1 MLQEFEG
8 VQRLGEIMSLYGKEV
23 VRTLLIVVIGLIA
36 AKYIVRWIGNLIKK
50 LPLKNPVIATV
61 SNVIHV
67 FLIAFVLVLALHYLG
82 ARDSV
87 VYRTLI
93 AVSLAAV
100 ALIILFRPYIPTLP
114 FKVGDTIEGGGLLG
128 KVEATTVLNTRL
140 RTFDGKTVFVPNRTI
155 LNENLVNY
163 SFTPTRQIR
172 LVFGIHY
179 NADLL
184 KAKNVLWEIIAE
196 DPRILE
202 SPAPRVFVL
211 NLADSAVEL
220 AARPWVRNTNYWR
233 TRCDLIEKV
242 KLRFDQ
248 EGITI
253 AFPQRDVHLH
263 REVANVNE
271 QATE

>member
-1 MLQEFEG
+1 MLQEFQG
-8 VQRLGEIMSLYGKEV
+8 LQRLGEIMNLYGQQV
-23 VRTLLIVVIGLIA
+23 VRTLLILVVGLITIR
-36 AKYIVRWIGNLIKK
+36 YIVRWIRTAIDR
-50 LPLKNPVIATV
+50 LPLRKPVIATM
-61 SNVIHV
+61 SNVLHIL
-67 FLIAFVLVLALHYLG
+67 LIVLVLVAALHYLG
-82 ARDSV
+82 AREII
-87 VYRTLI
+87 VYRILI
-93 AVSLAAV
+93 AVGLAAM

-114 FKVGDTIEGGGLLG
+114 FKAGDTIEAGGLLG

-140 RTFDGKTVFVPNRTI
+140 RTFDGKTVFVPNRKI
-155 LNENLVNY
+155 INENVVNY
-163 SFTPTRQIR
+163 SYTGTRQIR

-179 NADLL
+179 NSDLL
-184 KAKNVLWEIIAE
+184 KAKNVLWEILAE

-202 SPAPRVFVL
+202 NPAPRVFVL

-233 TRCDLIEKV
+233 TRGDLIEKV

-253 AFPQRDVHLH
+253 AFPQRDVHLY
-263 REVANVNE
+263 REAEDANE